1 MNPLKYPGDGELG
14 QEDLAHA
21 TVAAMHEAA
30 SFNWHKWALGH
41 STRQC
46 GDMLALLAWKLR
58 CEASNNV
65 ELGKLL
71 QQAYERAS

>member
-1 MNPLKYPGDGELG
+1 
-14 QEDLAHA
+14 
-21 TVAAMHEAA
+21 
-30 SFNWHKWALGH
+30 
-41 STRQC
+41 
-46 GDMLALLAWKLR
+46 MLALLAWKLR